1 MAVAGIADKYDGPSA
16 MPTLIHTRQAD
27 DLDQRL
33 RPRDDAMVAERVVA
47 SSDGTTVFEAIDGP
61 FLRWR
66 REVEVLD
73 GAVVERFDYQLGL
86 GPWNVI
92 FSPLVRRR
100 IRRDDTTTTS
110 AWWSPP
116 DRLDPR
122 AAGTLAA
129 CGMFAVVGGFLAG
142 MLSISLTF
150 VAADFGVGVSD
161 QALVLSVVRV
171 GALAT
176 FAGLWLAD
184 RRGRRPLV
192 IWTFVLAALTS
203 GLTAA
208 APSLAVVAV
217 LQTACRGLAVVGI
230 LLLPIIAVEE
240 VPAGSRAYVT
250 GILAMAAG
258 LGGGAV
264 IAMLPLADAAPW
276 AWRLIYLSALVTIP
290 ATLAVGRAI
299 PESRRF
305 EALSQQTGGRQAVVQ
320 GRRVVVLGLA
330 ILLINIFQ
338 APVSQLQNEFL
349 RDARNFTA
357 SRITLFI
364 VATNVLASVG
374 IVVGGELADRRG
386 RHRVA
391 TVGLLGFAIGNAAMY
406 ATSGWPMWAW
416 STVGSAVGAA
426 LVPTFGVLN
435 PELFPTARRGG
446 ASGGLNI
453 VGVIGSVAGLLV
465 AGSLIERWGYGPT
478 FALLAIGPLAGIFL
492 LGALPETAGVPLEDI
507 NPGDVSSETAD
518 GPPP

>member
-1 MAVAGIADKYDGPSA
+1 MAGADIGDKYDGPSP
-16 MPTLIHTRQAD
+16 MPTLILQRRAD
-27 DLDQRL
+27 DLDERL
-33 RPRDDAMVAERVVA
+33 RPRDDALVAEQLVA
-47 SSDGTTVFEAIDGP
+47 SDDGSTVFEGIDGP
-61 FLRWR
+61 FVSWR
-66 REVEVLD
+66 REVSTRD
-73 GAVVERFDYQLGL
+73 GTVVEQFDYRLGL
-86 GPWNVI
+86 GPWNVL
-92 FSPLVRRR
+92 FAPLIRRR
-100 IRRDDTTTTS
+100 IRRDDTSTAPS
-110 AWWSPP
+110 WWSPP
-116 DRLDPR
+116 DRLDAR
-122 AAGTLAA
+122 AAGALAA
-129 CGMFAVVGGFLAG
+129 CGMFAVIGGFLAG

-150 VAADFGVGVSD
+150 VAADFGVGVSS
-161 QALVLSVVRV
+161 QALVLSIVRI

-176 FAGLWLAD
+176 FIGLWLAD

-192 IWTFVLAALTS
+192 IATFLLAAVAS
-203 GLTAA
+203 ALTAA

-276 AWRLIYLSALVTIP
+276 AWRLIYLSALITIP

-305 EALSQQTGGRQAVVQ
+305 EALTRQPARHAAVQ
-320 GRRVVVLGLA
+320 RSRLVVLGVA
-330 ILLINIFQ
+330 ILLINVFQ

-349 RDARNFTA
+349 RDARGFTA

-364 VATNVLASVG
+364 VATNVLGSVG

-416 STVGSAVGAA
+416 STVGSAIGAA

-453 VGVIGSVAGLLV
+453 VGVVGSVAGLLV
-465 AGSLIERWGYGPT
+465 AGTLIDRWGYGAT
-478 FALLAIGPLAGIFL
+478 FGLLAVGPLLVILL
-492 LGALPETAGVPLEDI
+492 LGALPETAGVPLEEI
-507 NPGDVSSETAD
+507 NPGDVASD
-518 GPPP
+518 PPIGPPS